1 MGMFFPKGL
10 QSAKQAGLQDKIF
23 HFYAIN
29 AAAGCFAV
37 VFALYLGIKIGYV
50 YTVVLGLAFYL
61 SAGLILLFL
70 KKPEN
75 APTI

>member
-10 QSAKQAGLQDKIF
+10 QSAKEVGLQDKIF

-50 YTVVLGLAFYL
+50 YTIVLGLAFYV
-61 SAGLILLFL
+61 SAAFILVSL

-75 APTI
+75 APL